1 MRKSA
6 EESLDDMKFK
16 EHAVG
21 ICQYDNIFDAGNFI
35 ELLEEECSQDWG
47 YVRWEKCATGEG
59 QISNTRTSMGCE
71 LMPLGSNEISIER
84 VMPLASEWQKI
95 WEKIDPIV
103 WDYRHVFELDL
114 EMDEGYRVLK
124 YGGGAEYHA
133 HHDHFRNNA
142 RSLSLV
148 AFLND
153 NFTGGNLVF
162 PRFNV
167 NIQPKAGSVIMFP
180 SNYPYLHI
188 AEPVVEKDNTV
199 KYSLVTW
206 FQ

>member
-1 MRKSA
+1 
-6 EESLDDMKFK
+6 MKFK

-21 ICQYDNIFDAGNFI
+21 ICQYDNIFDAENFI

-47 YVRWEKCATGEG
+47 YVRWEKSATGEG

-167 NIQPKAGSVIMFP
+167 NIQPRAGSVIMFP

-188 AEPVVEKDNTV
+188 AEPVGEKDNTV

>member
-21 ICQYDNIFDAGNFI
+21 ICQYDNIFDAENFI

-47 YVRWEKCATGEG
+47 YVRWEKSATGEG

-71 LMPLGSNEISIER
+71 LMPLSSNEISIER

-95 WEKIDPIV
+95 WEKIDPII

-167 NIQPKAGSVIMFP
+167 NIQPRAGSVIMFP

-188 AEPVVEKDNTV
+188 AEPVGEKDNTV

>member
-1 MRKSA
+1 
-6 EESLDDMKFK
+6 
-16 EHAVG
+16 
-21 ICQYDNIFDAGNFI
+21 
-35 ELLEEECSQDWG
+35 
-47 YVRWEKCATGEG
+47 VRWEKSATGEG

-167 NIQPKAGSVIMFP
+167 NIQPRAGSVIMFP

-188 AEPVVEKDNTV
+188 AEPVGEKDNTV

>member
-1 MRKSA
+1 
-6 EESLDDMKFK
+6 MKFE

-21 ICQYDNIFDAGNFI
+21 ICQYDNIFDAENFI

-47 YVRWEKCATGEG
+47 YVRWEKSATGEG

-167 NIQPKAGSVIMFP
+167 NIQPRAGSVIIFP

-188 AEPVVEKDNTV
+188 AEPVGEKDNTV

>member
-6 EESLDDMKFK
+6 EESLDNMKFK

-35 ELLEEECSQDWG
+35 ELLEKECSQDWG
-47 YVRWEKCATGEG
+47 YVRWEKSATGEG

-114 EMDEGYRVLK
+114 EMDEGL
-124 YGGGAEYHA
+124 
-133 HHDHFRNNA
+133 
-142 RSLSLV
+142 
-148 AFLND
+148 
-153 NFTGGNLVF
+153 
-162 PRFNV
+162 
-167 NIQPKAGSVIMFP
+167 
-180 SNYPYLHI
+180 
-188 AEPVVEKDNTV
+188 
-199 KYSLVTW
+199 
-206 FQ
+206 

>member
-21 ICQYDNIFDAGNFI
+21 ICQYDNIFDAENFI

-47 YVRWEKCATGEG
+47 YVRWEKSATGEG

-167 NIQPKAGSVIMFP
+167 NIQPRAGSVIMFP

-188 AEPVVEKDNTV
+188 AEPVGEKDNTV

>member
-1 MRKSA
+1 MKELA
-6 EESLDDMKFK
+6 NDMKFK

-21 ICQYDNIFDAGNFI
+21 ICQYDNIFNADRFI
-35 ELLEEECSQDWG
+35 ELLEDECSQDWG
-47 YVRWEKCATGEG
+47 YVRWEKSATGEG
-59 QISNTRTSMGCE
+59 QISNMRTSLGCE
-71 LMPLGSNEISIER
+71 LMPLGSNDIAIER
-84 VMPLASEWQKI
+84 VSELAAEWHKI
-95 WEKIDPIV
+95 WQKIDPIV
-103 WDYRHVFELDL
+103 WDYRNVFELDL

-124 YGGGAEYHA
+124 YGGGAQYHA
-133 HHDHFRNNA
+133 HHDHFRSNS

-167 NIQPKAGSVIMFP
+167 DITPRAGSVVMFP
-180 SNYPYLHI
+180 SNFPYLHI
-188 AEPVVEKDNTV
+188 AEPVGEKDDTI

>member
-21 ICQYDNIFDAGNFI
+21 ICQYDNIFDAENFI

-47 YVRWEKCATGEG
+47 YVRWEKSATGEG

-133 HHDHFRNNA
+133 HHYHFRNNA

-188 AEPVVEKDNTV
+188 AEPVGEKDNTV

>member
-1 MRKSA
+1 LNKFAR
-6 EESLDDMKFK
+6 ESLSDMKFK
-16 EHAVG
+16 EHAVA
-21 ICQYDNIFDAGNFI
+21 ICQYDNIFDADNFI
-35 ELLEEECSQDWG
+35 KLLEEECSQTWG
-47 YVRWEKCATGEG
+47 YVRWEKSATGEG
-59 QISNTRTSMGCE
+59 QISNMRTSLGCE
-71 LMPLGSNEISIER
+71 LAPLGSDEVRVER
-84 VMPLASEWQKI
+84 MIPLVSEWRKI

-103 WDYRHVFELDL
+103 WDYRNIFELSL
-114 EMDEGYRVLK
+114 EADEGYRVLK

-133 HHDHFRNNA
+133 HHDHFRSNA

-167 NIQPKAGSVIMFP
+167 NIEPRAGSVIMFP

-188 AEPVVEKDNTV
+188 AEPVGEKDETV

-206 FQ
+206 FR

>member
-21 ICQYDNIFDAGNFI
+21 ICQYDNIFDAENFI

-47 YVRWEKCATGEG
+47 YVRWEKSATGEG

-71 LMPLGSNEISIER
+71 LMHLGSNEISIER

-188 AEPVVEKDNTV
+188 AEPVGEKDNTV

>member
-1 MRKSA
+1 
-6 EESLDDMKFK
+6 MKFK

-21 ICQYDNIFDAGNFI
+21 ICQYDNIFDAENFI

-47 YVRWEKCATGEG
+47 YVRWEKSATGEG

-188 AEPVVEKDNTV
+188 AEPVGEKDNTV